1 MTTMP
6 HAIRP
11 AVAAIAACLSFPS
24 ATAPAQETV
33 PPPPLSA
40 AVLDFKDGSNGL
52 DGVGA
57 SVSALLQVQ
66 LSVHSDAMLVERAEL
81 NEVLAEQELTLSDA
95 VTPAQ
100 AAKVAQLTGAEVLI
114 SGRVFAVQN
123 RIHLVA
129 KVISAS
135 TSRVFGATS
144 SHDKGKPLDDAVEKL
159 GKDVAKILTEKSA
172 DLRGGPSLEE
182 QTIAKVKALLKDQP
196 ARSIYVNIPETIIQ
210 AIVPDP
216 AAQTEVA
223 RTFEAAGWT
232 VVESADKADLVI
244 RGEAFA
250 ETGVRRGN
258 LWFTRARLEFTVRD
272 AEGVVLKTDRVVCGN
287 VDLAQAV
294 SAKGSLQKAGL
305 IAAEPIALAWAA
317 ARARSDTDN

>member
-1 MTTMP
+1 MNHRFPLTAALLAACASFLSVT
-6 HAIRP
+6 
-11 AVAAIAACLSFPS
+11 AVAQKPAA
-24 ATAPAQETV
+24 
-33 PPPPLSA
+33 PPPLSA
-40 AVLDFKDGSNGL
+40 AVLKFAEGSQDL
-52 DGVGA
+52 EGVGV

-66 LSVHSDAMLVERAEL
+66 LTAHSDAMLVERAEL

-114 SGRVFAVQN
+114 SGRVFAVEN

-135 TSRVFGATS
+135 TSRVFGATAAY
-144 SHDKGKPLDDAVEKL
+144 DKGKPIDEAVEKL
-159 GKDVAKILTEKSA
+159 AKDCARILTEKSA

-182 QTIAKVKALLKDQP
+182 KTLAQVKTLMEGRKP
-196 ARSIYVNIPETIIQ
+196 GRVYVHIPETIVQ
-210 AIVPDP
+210 VIVPDP

-223 RTFEAAGWT
+223 RVFESAGWT
-232 VVESADKADLVI
+232 VVESAEKADLVI

-250 ETGVRRGN
+250 ETGMRRGN
-258 LWFTRARLEFTVRD
+258 LWFTRARLEFKALSADGKT
-272 AEGVVLKTDRVVCGN
+272 LKTDRVVCGN

-294 SAKGSLQKAGL
+294 AAKGALQKAGL
-305 IAAEPIALAWAA
+305 LAAPMVLKSWAESSKKA
-317 ARARSDTDN
+317 E

>member
-1 MTTMP
+1 MMNRRFFT
-6 HAIRP
+6 HAMLLPFVATLALQTRSHAEEP
-11 AVAAIAACLSFPS
+11 AAA
-24 ATAPAQETV
+24 
-33 PPPPLSA
+33 PLSA
-40 AVLDFKDGSNGL
+40 AILDFKDGSQDL
-52 DGVGA
+52 EGVGA

-66 LSVHSDAMLVERAEL
+66 LTVHSDVMLVERAEL

-114 SGRVFAVQN
+114 SGRVFAVQD
-123 RIHLVA
+123 RVHLVA

-144 SHDKGKPLDDAVEKL
+144 SYDRGKPLDGAVEKL
-159 GKDVAKILTEKSA
+159 GKDVAKLLAEKSG

-182 QTIAKVKALLKDQP
+182 RTLAQVKSLMENRKP
-196 ARSIYVNIPETIIQ
+196 GSVYVHIPETIIQ
-210 AIVPDP
+210 VIVPDP

-223 RTFEAAGWT
+223 RVFESAGWAL
-232 VVESADKADLVI
+232 VDSADKADLVI

-250 ETGVRRGN
+250 ETAMRRGN
-258 LWFTRARLEFTVRD
+258 LWFTRARLEFTVLAAD
-272 AEGVVLKTDRVVCGN
+272 GKSLKTDRVVCGN

-294 SAKGSLQKAGL
+294 AAKGALQKAGL
-305 IAAEPIALAWAA
+305 LAAPVALKAWVESSTAAE
-317 ARARSDTDN
+317 